1 MKTIMMA
8 LLGLMIAL
16 PLLPSSV
23 ALAEPARQSFGF
35 NAASIKGFPS
45 GAAFLTGGGAYDP
58 KTGFLKTGGAFRC
71 LADINQGPLAG
82 CKAGEGVRWD
92 AADVADT
99 GPLLPSFQFKC
110 TGAASEALKT
120 AVTDDNTVVMI
131 ADFYRQGDGNDE
143 SFTARMF
150 VSAVDEAPD
159 LPGIQNAWIQG
170 VGCGDANVHF
180 NP

>member
-1 MKTIMMA
+1 MMA
-8 LLGLMIAL
+8 LLVLVIAL
-16 PLLPSSV
+16 PLLPSSG
-23 ALAEPARQSFGF
+23 ALAEAARQSFGF
-35 NAASIKGFPS
+35 NAASINGFPS
-45 GAAFLTGGGAYDP
+45 GEVFLTGGGAYDP
-58 KTGFLKTGGAFRC
+58 QTGFLKTGGGFRC

-82 CKAGEGVRWD
+82 CKAGEGIRWD
-92 AADVADT
+92 AADAPNT
-99 GPLLPSFQFKC
+99 EPLLASFQFRC

-120 AVTDDNTVVMI
+120 VVTDDNTVVMI
-131 ADFYRQGDGNDE
+131 ADFYRQADGNDE

-170 VGCGDANVHF
+170 VGCSDANAHF